1 MRLSEYLK
9 NTSLTQEK
17 FANLVGV
24 TRTFITNILN
34 GKRNPSI
41 QLARRIEEV
50 TDGQVPLKDL
60 LHPEAPSRLKKKE
73 IEKTKT

>member
-9 NTSLTQEK
+9 ETKLTQEE
-17 FANLVGV
+17 FAALVGV
-24 TRTFITNILN
+24 TRPFITNILN

-41 QLARRIEEV
+41 QLAIRIDEV
-50 TDGQVPLKDL
+50 TNGKVPLKDL

-73 IEKTKT
+73 REKQKT